1 VPVIS
6 PLVLRIIYKSENLK
20 FKSGRLAAP
29 IMGILET
36 DQHVGSLDLS
46 FGSGHPYERFHAHWE
61 HLWREL
67 RLRSDRKAMTS
78 VIDFYTAC
86 PDTDTATRP
95 EALDFED
102 VHFELRE
109 KDRGVQEL
117 TTAIEDT
124 DARTLQ
130 ASICIARN
138 KQAGFDL
145 VTLEAQPGNGN
156 GKLLMLSLEC
166 KYSQKGKVA
175 KNLQRIVED
184 KYRLWQQEMQKWT
197 KAPANAEL
205 VGHTEFRLVCV
216 VYRHRPDGSLGH
228 GTTTN
233 DVLVLTRDHLERLYG
248 PSLATLPQFMADEAP
263 PVGV

>member
-1 VPVIS
+1 
-6 PLVLRIIYKSENLK
+6 
-20 FKSGRLAAP
+20 
-29 IMGILET
+29 
-36 DQHVGSLDLS
+36 
-46 FGSGHPYERFHAHWE
+46 
-61 HLWREL
+61 
-67 RLRSDRKAMTS
+67 MTS

-156 GKLLMLSLEC
+156 DKLLMLSLEC

-197 KAPANAEL
+197 KAPANGTHAR
-205 VGHTEFRLVCV
+205 VAGRGGASSKCHRRLLLLQTTDEACL
-216 VYRHRPDGSLGH
+216 SLS
-228 GTTTN
+228 
-233 DVLVLTRDHLERLYG
+233 LTRFLYAQ
-248 PSLATLPQFMADEAP
+248 PSL
-263 PVGV
+263 